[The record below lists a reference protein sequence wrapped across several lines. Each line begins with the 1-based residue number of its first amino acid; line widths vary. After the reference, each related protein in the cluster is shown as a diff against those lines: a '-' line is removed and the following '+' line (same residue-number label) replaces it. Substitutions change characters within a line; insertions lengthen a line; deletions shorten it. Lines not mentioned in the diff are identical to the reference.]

1 MDRPERRR
9 MSYDGPLP
17 SHVHGNSAPQ
27 QPQLS
32 PQGTRSS
39 PPAAPPSASPGVFIR
54 RRTDLS
60 MKELK
65 ARAKSGSGPHEFI
78 NLEGGL
84 DIILNCEV
92 SPKDPAGITTPYR
105 LLVPALWFEG
115 EFEPSIPHV
124 KNRWM
129 KWRIRKGS
137 ADHQADPH
145 GQDLE
150 GSEDNSEGNKEEEDV
165 QDEDDVEPVTPTP
178 LQDRGS
184 TAVGSLPKRGQGY
197 SGVDAYR
204 PKKKWFGLI

>member
-1 MDRPERRR
+1 
-9 MSYDGPLP
+9 
-17 SHVHGNSAPQ
+17 
-27 QPQLS
+27 
-32 PQGTRSS
+32 
-39 PPAAPPSASPGVFIR
+39 
-54 RRTDLS
+54 
-60 MKELK
+60 MKEIK

-84 DIILNCEV
+84 DITLNCEV

-124 KNRWM
+124 KSRWM
-129 KWRIRKGS
+129 KWRTRKGNT
-137 ADHQADPH
+137 DHQADPH

-165 QDEDDVEPVTPTP
+165 QDQDDVEPVALTPP
-178 LQDRGS
+178 QDGGS
-184 TAVGSLPKRGQGY
+184 TAVGSFPKRAQGY